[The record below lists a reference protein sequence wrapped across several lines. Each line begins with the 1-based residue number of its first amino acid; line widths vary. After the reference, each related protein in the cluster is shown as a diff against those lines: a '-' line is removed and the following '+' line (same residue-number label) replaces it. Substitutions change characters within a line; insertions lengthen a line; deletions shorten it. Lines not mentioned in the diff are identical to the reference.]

1 MTFRSRLTGGVG
13 FLASCLMLA
22 GCSSTQNGDYAQY
35 FQLVRQSFSSTFGSG
50 AVSRDQ
56 AAAIP
61 YASIGYRL
69 NGERESLLVLAT
81 DTNGEL
87 LWTAASHVVLVT
99 RNGRLVRT
107 VGLPDNIAS
116 VAPMLSVALPSPGQV
131 LKSAFTSVRSADF
144 PDEGRYSVPISC
156 KMISRGRATITILGK
171 ALSTVRADESCES
184 SAIGW
189 SFRDSYWVDA
199 QSGFVW
205 RSIQHLTPKGQ
216 TVEIE
221 VLRPPG

>member
-1 MTFRSRLTGGVG
+1 
-13 FLASCLMLA
+13 MLA
-22 GCSSTQNGDYAQY
+22 GCANGNNNYSQY
-35 FQLVRQSFSSTFGSG
+35 YQLVRQSFAHPFGND
-50 AVSRDQ
+50 AVPREQ

-69 NGERESLLVLAT
+69 NGGREILLVLAT
-81 DTNGEL
+81 DTNGDL
-87 LWTAASHVVLVT
+87 LWTSGSHVVLVT
-99 RNGRLVRT
+99 HDGRLMRT

-116 VAPMLSVALPSPGQV
+116 VAPMLSAALPPPSQV
-131 LKSAFTSVRSADF
+131 LKSAFTSIRSADF

-156 KMISRGRATITILGK
+156 RTVSRGRATITILGK
-171 ALSTVRADESCES
+171 ALSTVRVDESCES
-184 SAIGW
+184 RAIGW

-205 RSIQHLTPKGQ
+205 RSIQHLTPKGE

>member
-1 MTFRSRLTGGVG
+1 MNFRPRLPG
-13 FLASCLMLA
+13 LAGLLAACLALA
-22 GCSSTQNGDYAQY
+22 GCANTNNNYSQY
-35 FQLVRQSFSSTFGSG
+35 FQLIRQSLAHPFASD
-50 AVSRDQ
+50 AVPREQ
-56 AAAIP
+56 AAAVP

-69 NGERESLLVLAT
+69 NGDRENLLVLAT

-87 LWTAASHVVLVT
+87 LWTSASHVVLVT
-99 RNGRLVRT
+99 RDGRLLRT
-107 VGLPDNIAS
+107 VGLPNNIAS
-116 VAPMLSVALPSPGQV
+116 VAPMLSGALPSPAQV
-131 LKSAFTSVRSADF
+131 LKSAFTSLRSADF

-156 KMISRGRATITILGK
+156 KTINRGRATITILGK

-184 SAIGW
+184 RSLGW

-199 QSGFVW
+199 QTGFVW
-205 RSIQHLTPKGQ
+205 RSIQHLTPKGE